1 MFGGGLVL
9 PVLLMLWGGVSLFF
23 LISGNSAPSSKKA
36 GSKPGQHQVRLLDV
50 GPKKIQVIKEI
61 RTVTGISLQDAK
73 DLLAYTPAY
82 VLNKVDE
89 ETALRARERLER
101 AGATVEVVWP
111 GEVKKPEAKYQ
122 VFLTDA
128 GPNKSQVMQEIQ
140 LLTGLDT
147 AEVGLLVERVPS
159 LLLDDV
165 DEAAAFHA
173 ISRIEGAGGMTRIA
187 NDSESSLKTVVLV
200 DAGRNKIAVIK
211 VIRELT
217 DLGLKEAKDLAER
230 LPSVILDAVS
240 SEAAARARTRLEQ
253 AGAVVKIE

>member
-1 MFGGGLVL
+1 MF
-9 PVLLMLWGGVSLFF
+9 SLFF
-23 LISGNSAPSSKKA
+23 LISGNLAPSSKKA

-50 GPKKIQVIKEI
+50 GPKKIQVIK
-61 RTVTGISLQDAK
+61 
-73 DLLAYTPAY
+73 
-82 VLNKVDE
+82 
-89 ETALRARERLER
+89 
-101 AGATVEVVWP
+101 
-111 GEVKKPEAKYQ
+111 
-122 VFLTDA
+122 
-128 GPNKSQVMQEIQ
+128 EIQ

-173 ISRIEGAGGMTRIA
+173 ISRIEGAGGM
-187 NDSESSLKTVVLV
+187 KTVVLM

-230 LPSVILDAVS
+230 LPSIILDAVS
-240 SEAAARARTRLEQ
+240 SEAAARARTHR
-253 AGAVVKIE
+253 K

>member
-1 MFGGGLVL
+1 MSNQDLFMLGGGLVL
-9 PVLLMLWGGVSLFF
+9 PVLLMLWGAVSLFF
-23 LISGNSAPSSKKA
+23 LISGSSPKKA
-36 GSKPGQHQVRLLDV
+36 GSKSGQHQVRLLDV
-50 GPKKIQVIKEI
+50 GPKKIQVIREI
-61 RTVTGISLQDAK
+61 RSVAGISLQDAK
-73 DLLAYTPAY
+73 DLLA
-82 VLNKVDE
+82 
-89 ETALRARERLER
+89 RERREK
-101 AGATVEVVWP
+101 AGATVEVIWP
-111 GEVKKPEAKYQ
+111 GEVKKLEAKYQ
-122 VFLTDA
+122 VFLTDV

-147 AEVGLLVERVPS
+147 AEVRSLVDRVPS

-230 LPSVILDAVS
+230 LPSIILDAVS
-240 SEAAARARTRLEQ
+240 SEAAARARTQLEQ